1 MLASLALPD
10 VPYHALPLVEEDLVD
25 LLRQHL
31 DKNPGGCEGVTARD
45 VAEVLL
51 KFYDDGYALHCHRE
65 WLCSAFQVP
74 QKYRAELDSLR
85 SHVHE
90 QVHKIVEDFMAD
102 LQEQSL
108 TGTVASKFPL
118 HVLSACALQRGLLKK
133 HAPKAKRAEVR
144 VAPMLRKHLNSMGEL
159 GKSYLPVDRCGE
171 LSELAADKLPA
182 FYNRLL
188 AECRTANS
196 DGAEQPVVH
205 SSDLM
210 VPVASPPVM
219 CWLCG
224 DGFTH
229 TDALVKHCKANHGD
243 YAECRKRLFWQAQ
256 QEGLKKLLPY
266 VKRHLVQ
273 AASFFQAYSV
283 PGTMCLGWQLA
294 LCSATL
300 RGGLRGVRSQRLDG
314 EPLSSAPVEGGHAF
328 EKRWRDHSWTWL
340 YATPGSC
347 GGPVLWEPWCH

>member
-1 MLASLALPD
+1 
-10 VPYHALPLVEEDLVD
+10 
-25 LLRQHL
+25 
-31 DKNPGGCEGVTARD
+31 
-45 VAEVLL
+45 
-51 KFYDDGYALHCHRE
+51 
-65 WLCSAFQVP
+65 
-74 QKYRAELDSLR
+74 
-85 SHVHE
+85 
-90 QVHKIVEDFMAD
+90 
-102 LQEQSL
+102 
-108 TGTVASKFPL
+108 
-118 HVLSACALQRGLLKK
+118 
-133 HAPKAKRAEVR
+133 
-144 VAPMLRKHLNSMGEL
+144 MGEL

-171 LSELAADKLPA
+171 LSELVADKLPA

-243 YAECRKRLFWQAQ
+243 YAEYRKRLLWQAQ

-283 PGTMCLGWQLA
+283 PGTMCLGWRHPDSLRCALPRCEVACVVCARKDWMENRFRVHLWKEATHSKSVGEIIHGPGSTQLLVHA
-294 LCSATL
+294 EDLCF
-300 RGGLRGVRSQRLDG
+300 GNRGVINHYLATG
-314 EPLSSAPVEGGHAF
+314 
-328 EKRWRDHSWTWL
+328 L
-340 YATPGSC
+340 YAHLMPRIPQEELYASSVVHPADPSMQWLLHTRRVPLRRDDSVAQPALQREASAAQPDSPHPCAGVGNPDEKAWIC
-347 GGPVLWEPWCH
+347 YECACCLCVDDKLVKVPQFALANLMWLGQERRLMQQPRARHFEHPFMNE

>member
-1 MLASLALPD
+1 
-10 VPYHALPLVEEDLVD
+10 
-25 LLRQHL
+25 
-31 DKNPGGCEGVTARD
+31 
-45 VAEVLL
+45 
-51 KFYDDGYALHCHRE
+51 
-65 WLCSAFQVP
+65 
-74 QKYRAELDSLR
+74 
-85 SHVHE
+85 
-90 QVHKIVEDFMAD
+90 
-102 LQEQSL
+102 
-108 TGTVASKFPL
+108 
-118 HVLSACALQRGLLKK
+118 
-133 HAPKAKRAEVR
+133 
-144 VAPMLRKHLNSMGEL
+144 MGEL

-188 AECRTANS
+188 AECQAANS

-347 GGPVLWEPWCH
+347 GGPVLWEP